1 MASFFDQWTKYY
13 DQLFFF
19 INCSGFVEYN
29 GFMPYLFTYRGGWR
43 FGSGS
48 KSSGLGVKKLLICF
62 DCATLVSSPT
72 ISYNKKRKQPNLFNL
87 NQKTESAKYTSPSQE
102 TMPLTRGVSFCL
114 IKLSVALLRIFQIS
128 SAGHIAIGVR
138 PIKVGR
144 YARAS
149 PTPHHKWLEGR
160 STGFIAQPSWP
171 TTKKKPSAFVR
182 GLQFW

>member
-1 MASFFDQWTKYY
+1 MTN
-13 DQLFFF
+13 FFF
-19 INCSGFVEYN
+19 SKNCSGFVEYN
-29 GFMPYLFTYRGGWR
+29 GFMPYLFTHRGGWR

-72 ISYNKKRKQPNLFNL
+72 ISYNKKRKQPNWFNL

-102 TMPLTRGVSFCL
+102 TTPLTRGVSYCL
-114 IKLSVALLRIFQIS
+114 IKLNVALLRILQIS
-128 SAGHIAIGVR
+128 SAAHIAIGVR

-160 STGFIAQPSWP
+160 SAGFIAQPSWP